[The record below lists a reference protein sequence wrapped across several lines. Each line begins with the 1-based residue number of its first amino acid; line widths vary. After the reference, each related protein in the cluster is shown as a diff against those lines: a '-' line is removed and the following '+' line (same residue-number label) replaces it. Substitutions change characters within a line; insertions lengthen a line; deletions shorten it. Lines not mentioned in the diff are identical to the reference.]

1 MSPVAAMEPPTS
13 LTFAAHLDS
22 LKTAPTA
29 PDAKA
34 AADTLA
40 RAVKKAGLA
49 SLV

>member
-1 MSPVAAMEPPTS
+1 MSPVAAMESPGS
-13 LTFAAHLDS
+13 STFAAHLDA

-34 AADTLA
+34 AADMLA
-40 RAVKKAGLA
+40 RAVRKAGPA